1 MNFLGKIH
9 EQYTELWKAVIRPP
23 RDHYEIKDLGPPVFS
38 IESKTFQRTDISLK
52 NPRGLTIV
60 CSHFE
65 PISRERPAG
74 KLPCVVYLHGNCSSR
89 LEAVS
94 TLPALLP
101 FNITVFCFDF
111 AGSGLS
117 DGEYLSLGYYE
128 RDDLAVVIDHL
139 RESNRVT
146 CIGLWGRSMGA
157 STALLHADR
166 DPSIAGLVLDS
177 PFSDLKVLCEELVD
191 GYTNSRVPRWVIGI
205 ALQLVRNSI
214 SAHADFD
221 IYDLAPVQHV
231 SQSFIPALFTAA
243 YNDHFIK
250 PHHARELHS
259 AYAGDKNF
267 IMVEGDHNSARSKFF
282 MDSVSIFFFNTLQ
295 CDALAV
301 DVQSEAVATAEILA
315 DSVRR
320 PQPPDLSQLVAPAP
334 ASQALGLQMR
344 LEVYASKEVMSRP
357 VSAPG
362 ATPSTRWKPRAP
374 EAVRTLRTAP
384 SKYPHLR
391 GKGPERGAVLF
402 LRLAPSSPVLLPLN
416 SGVRRVAGRA
426 RMGRRQDTKKREAPK
441 ASSKKK
447 DATGGYGKTERL
459 SADALGFQI
468 RTGPDAPNKTGAS
481 MDIEVS
487 EIVVFAGRQE
497 LLYNATLRLA
507 QGHKYGLIG
516 RNGVGK
522 STLLRA
528 MAERDGR
535 VPIPQHF
542 MIMHVEQEIK
552 GDDTPVLQSVLQA
565 DQEREWLLKVEQELL
580 EKEDDGSGQEPKV
593 GGVGL
598 MEVYER
604 LEELGNDDAE
614 ARAAVILAGL
624 GFSGEDQ
631 QRPTKEFSG
640 GWRMRIAL
648 AQSLFVQPDLLLL
661 DEPTNHLDV
670 HAVTWLE
677 EFLKTW
683 EKTVVVVSHD
693 RCFLNNTT
701 SNTVF
706 LHRKRLWYYG
716 GNYETFLRVRAE
728 QRTNQEAIAQQQQR
742 KVANLKQFIQ
752 RFGQGHKKMAKQ
764 SRLGWNTG
772 TLRRGEMSR
781 APRLLRIRPVLAL
794 TSVAAAPLV
803 VRRFDRS
810 FARCESRAEQ
820 SLDQFLKS
828 SKAQQWIELNSDKSQ
843 SCLVNTDSVNWI
855 ETAAGGVRRKMIE
868 RIGGEVARATTV
880 VNFQPNASFPAHVHR
895 GGEEFLVLQGDWY
908 DDWATQPAY
917 TYVRNYIGSKHTPRI
932 GPKGCTILVKLCQMS
947 EQHKEPDHSQWD
959 ISESNTNWRVCSSIS
974 GRRLLNVFESP
985 LEEVHFERWQPN
997 QSGDVDIPETGEEV
1011 FVIEG
1016 SFTDELGEH
1025 RTWSWSRNA
1034 GDKQRLKRTSGPEG
1048 CLLYVKSRHLRSPEA
1063 DGRGGY
1069 RRDADS
1075 CVLMSANRL
1084 LCGEMRAL
1092 SLQIEMF
1099 AQTSSVGSVD
1109 SIMRIMHG
1117 SPRTQ
1122 KTICR
1127 RLAQNLDF
1135 GVDCKSTFLKLLD
1148 GSLEPTHG
1156 FVRRHAKLQLARFT
1170 QHHIEMMD
1178 PDSDAVTHMRKLGA
1192 GGIKEDGTSEVT
1204 IEEARKYLGRFGLHG
1219 DLALQP
1225 VKFLSGGQKS
1235 RLAFAELAWSA
1246 PHIML
1251 LDEPTNHLD
1260 LETIEGLAMALNKFE
1275 GGVVLVSHD
1284 DRLLSM
1290 VADELWVVTPGK
1302 SKDVPGR
1309 VTVFEGSFEEY
1320 REMLRNDFIQKN
1332 LTSGGRIKRAS

>member
-1 MNFLGKIH
+1 
-9 EQYTELWKAVIRPP
+9 
-23 RDHYEIKDLGPPVFS
+23 
-38 IESKTFQRTDISLK
+38 
-52 NPRGLTIV
+52 
-60 CSHFE
+60 
-65 PISRERPAG
+65 
-74 KLPCVVYLHGNCSSR
+74 
-89 LEAVS
+89 
-94 TLPALLP
+94 
-101 FNITVFCFDF
+101 
-111 AGSGLS
+111 
-117 DGEYLSLGYYE
+117 
-128 RDDLAVVIDHL
+128 
-139 RESNRVT
+139 
-146 CIGLWGRSMGA
+146 
-157 STALLHADR
+157 
-166 DPSIAGLVLDS
+166 
-177 PFSDLKVLCEELVD
+177 
-191 GYTNSRVPRWVIGI
+191 
-205 ALQLVRNSI
+205 
-214 SAHADFD
+214 
-221 IYDLAPVQHV
+221 
-231 SQSFIPALFTAA
+231 
-243 YNDHFIK
+243 
-250 PHHARELHS
+250 
-259 AYAGDKNF
+259 
-267 IMVEGDHNSARSKFF
+267 
-282 MDSVSIFFFNTLQ
+282 
-295 CDALAV
+295 
-301 DVQSEAVATAEILA
+301 
-315 DSVRR
+315 
-320 PQPPDLSQLVAPAP
+320 
-334 ASQALGLQMR
+334 
-344 LEVYASKEVMSRP
+344 
-357 VSAPG
+357 
-362 ATPSTRWKPRAP
+362 
-374 EAVRTLRTAP
+374 
-384 SKYPHLR
+384 
-391 GKGPERGAVLF
+391 
-402 LRLAPSSPVLLPLN
+402 
-416 SGVRRVAGRA
+416 
-426 RMGRRQDTKKREAPK
+426 
-441 ASSKKK
+441 
-447 DATGGYGKTERL
+447 
-459 SADALGFQI
+459 
-468 RTGPDAPNKTGAS
+468 
-481 MDIEVS
+481 
-487 EIVVFAGRQE
+487 
-497 LLYNATLRLA
+497 
-507 QGHKYGLIG
+507 
-516 RNGVGK
+516 
-522 STLLRA
+522 
-528 MAERDGR
+528 
-535 VPIPQHF
+535 

-764 SRLGWNTG
+764 ASLRAWADRPLMTRIDLGHDALSSTYADFHS
-772 TLRRGEMSR
+772 EMSR
-781 APRLLRIRPVLAL
+781 APRLWRIRPVLAL

-810 FARCESRAEQ
+810 FAARCENRAEQ

-843 SCLVNTDSVNWI
+843 SCLVNTDSVDWI

-959 ISESNTNWRVCSSIS
+959 ISESNRSWRACSSIR
-974 GRRLLNVFESP
+974 GRQLLNVFESP

-997 QSGDVDIPETGEEV
+997 QSGYVDIPETGEEV

-1016 SFTDELGEH
+1016 SFADELGEH
-1025 RTWSWSRNA
+1025 RAWSWSRNA
-1034 GDKQRLKRTSGPEG
+1034 GDRPRLKRTSGPQDRIQRSGMSRYDQNVDPVKSPYVLDMFHSGAAICQG

-1063 DGRGGY
+1063 LGRAQLSKPRSMSSRDVESLLLSGGY

-1075 CVLMSANRL
+1075 CVLMMS
-1084 LCGEMRAL
+1084 
-1092 SLQIEMF
+1092 SQIRMF
-1099 AQTSSVGSVD
+1099 AQPSSVSSID
-1109 SIMRIMHG
+1109 SITLRCLTRGKKAQSRMKMLTKLQEEAVAVDYDDPYLQLDFPAASSLPPPCISVIEAAFGYTPDRI
-1117 SPRTQ
+1117 
-1122 KTICR
+1122 
-1127 RLAQNLDF
+1127 LYENLDF
-1135 GVDCKSTFLKLLD
+1135 GVDCDSRVAIVGPNGAGKSTFLKLLD